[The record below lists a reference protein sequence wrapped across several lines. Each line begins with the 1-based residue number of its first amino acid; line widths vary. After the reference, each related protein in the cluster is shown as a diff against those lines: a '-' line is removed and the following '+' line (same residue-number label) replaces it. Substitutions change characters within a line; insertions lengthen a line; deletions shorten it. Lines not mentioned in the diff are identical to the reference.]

1 MPEAGQQC
9 HVDIDRLARLT
20 LSLESNAA
28 DEAETPAAVFA
39 PTLQVGRCTVN
50 LNHGSGP
57 SKTIAAVRS
66 APNSFWLC
74 EVRLCSQ
81 PVQ

>member
-1 MPEAGQQC
+1 VFE
-9 HVDIDRLARLT
+9 DLRLFFET
-20 LSLESNAA
+20 IKSSA

-39 PTLQVGRCTVN
+39 PTLQIGRGTVN

-57 SKTIAAVRS
+57 LKTIAAVRS
-66 APNSFWLC
+66 APNSFGLC